1 MHARAIGEG
10 IVLLEAQVL
19 VALEELQA
27 SWHAVHREVQLGVQ
41 PQA

>member
-1 MHARAIGEG
+1 MQPQVLWER

-19 VALEELQA
+19 VALEELQE
-27 SWHAVHREVQLGVQ
+27 SWRQVQLQVQ

>member
-1 MHARAIGEG
+1 MQPQMLWER

-27 SWHAVHREVQLGVQ
+27 SWRQVQLQVQ

>member
-1 MHARAIGEG
+1 MQAQVTWEG